1 MTRTDDHAPNEV
13 VGTMP
18 ATETQAAGDRSEK
31 KVVEIV
37 DALVIE
43 LDLVGNIVFSNPAVE
58 QHTGYAPSE
67 IEGQPMEKSILPPED
82 VQPWQVVLKKLCTG
96 ERLVQWEGDVIAK
109 DGQHRRIQWTCS
121 PVLGEHDRPRSI
133 VATGIDISVQ
143 WNLMRGNER
152 LDGTKDRRSH
162 PRRTYPYHQ
171 LIAPLGEGATM
182 DQHAFYEVRCCDI
195 SASGFSFISVIV
207 PQHRAFVVAFGT
219 PPSLTYVTAEVVRIS
234 PIETDGTITNLI
246 GCRYTGKVKH

>member
-1 MTRTDDHAPNEV
+1 MTRTEDIFPNEA
-13 VGTMP
+13 VGTLS
-18 ATETQAAGDRSEK
+18 ATEVQDADDRTAK

-37 DALVIE
+37 DALVLE

-58 QHTGYAPSE
+58 KHTGYAPSE
-67 IEGQPMEKSILPPED
+67 IEGRPIENAILAPED
-82 VQPWQVVLKKLCTG
+82 VQPWQVALKKLCAG
-96 ERLVQWEGDVIAK
+96 ELVQWESDVIAK
-109 DGQHRRIQWTCS
+109 DGQHRRIQWSCS
-121 PVLGEHDRPRSI
+121 PVLSEHDTPRSI

-143 WNLMRGNER
+143 WNLMRGSE
-152 LDGTKDRRSH
+152 LSDGAKDRRSQ
-162 PRRTYPYHQ
+162 PRRLYPYYQ
-171 LIAPLGEGATM
+171 LIAPLVEGTTM
-182 DQHAFYEVRCCDI
+182 DKHAFSEVRCCDI

-234 PIETDGTITNLI
+234 PIEADGTTTNLI